1 MYVCMYVCMYVHTY
15 ACMYVCMYVCMY
27 IYIYIQETY
36 GSLRSPRFLFHNVV
50 FRYARGL
57 DSACLHTHLVAKTN
71 SSVCLALGTGA
82 PVCPS
87 VCLSVSLGVLSDLIR
102 LPIYVFVGLCACIGL
117 SVCHFVFVSCCLL
130 SVVLSLFFVCLSLLA
145 YRHTYTRAYLL
156 FSLSLSLSCLPASL
170 QAGLACLPVCLSVR
184 LFVCLFVCR
193 FACLPACLHV
203 TGGPQKRLIP
213 WGLVFSHRFLSRS
226 VSARKLALP
235 PVLMRCRS
243 RCASH
248 LEASKT
254 PRTVGICFFA
264 SFILT
269 LRLPSKTG
277 PPTRPASI

>member
-1 MYVCMYVCMYVHTY
+1 M
-15 ACMYVCMYVCMY
+15 
-27 IYIYIQETY
+27 
-36 GSLRSPRFLFHNVV
+36 
-50 FRYARGL
+50 
-57 DSACLHTHLVAKTN
+57 LVAWIPHACTRISLQKQIHLYVSHSALVRPSVRLFVCPFLWECFQT
-71 SSVCLALGTGA
+71 SSVCL
-82 PVCPS
+82 S
-87 VCLSVSLGVLSDLIR
+87 MS
-102 LPIYVFVGLCACIGL
+102 L
-117 SVCHFVFVSCCLL
+117 SVCVPVSVCRSVILSLCLAVCCLSFSPCSL
-130 SVVLSLFFVCLSLLA
+130 SVYLFL
-145 YRHTYTRAYLL
+145 HTDILTREPISC
-156 FSLSLSLSCLPASL
+156 SLSVSLSCLPASL

-203 TGGPQKRLIP
+203 TGGPQNRLIP

>member
-1 MYVCMYVCMYVHTY
+1 MSRTRHWC
-15 ACMYVCMYVCMY
+15 
-27 IYIYIQETY
+27 
-36 GSLRSPRFLFHNVV
+36 
-50 FRYARGL
+50 ARL
-57 DSACLHTHLVAKTN
+57 
-71 SSVCLALGTGA
+71 SVCLFVRFSGSAFRPHPFAYL
-82 PVCPS
+82 CLCRS
-87 VCLSVSLGVLSDLIR
+87 VCLYRS
-102 LPIYVFVGLCACIGL
+102 VGLSFCLC
-117 SVCHFVFVSCCLL
+117 VLL
-130 SVVLSLFFVCLSLLA
+130 SVVCRSLLLLCLFISSCIPTYLHESLSLVL
-145 YRHTYTRAYLL
+145 
-156 FSLSLSLSCLPASL
+156 SLSLSLSCLPASL

-184 LFVCLFVCR
+184 LFDCLFVCR

-203 TGGPQKRLIP
+203 TGGPQNRLIP
-213 WGLVFSHRFLSRS
+213 WGLAFSHRFLSRS